1 MENKYRDKRKQ
12 AGITSTQAAAQLG
25 VSITTLMSW
34 EQGKTAPNGD
44 KLVKMVGLYGCTADE
59 LLGLA

>member
-1 MENKYRDKRKQ
+1 MQNEYRAQRKK
-12 AGITSTQAAAQLG
+12 AGLSSTQAAAKLD

-34 EQGKTAPNGD
+34 EQGKTAPKGNQ
-44 KLVKMVGLYGCTADE
+44 LVEMVKLYGCTADE